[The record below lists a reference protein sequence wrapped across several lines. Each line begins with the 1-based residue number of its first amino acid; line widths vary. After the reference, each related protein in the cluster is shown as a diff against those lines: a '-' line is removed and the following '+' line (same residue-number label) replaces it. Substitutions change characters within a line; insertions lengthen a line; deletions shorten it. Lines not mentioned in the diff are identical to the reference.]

1 MITLP
6 NDSHGRSHDCHLTI
20 TWLSPDHHM
29 TVTWPSH
36 DCHMTITWLSLDHHM
51 TVTWLTWS
59 SHDSLDH
66 MNVTWSSHD
75 CHMIITWM
83 SHDSLDHHMTHLIIT
98 WMSHDHHM
106 TVTWPSHDCCMII
119 TWPLPNHLTTWLRV
133 PQTSLEVWT
142 CTSFSSH
149 WRKAPLQDKIWEL
162 PENDANLDMLQC
174 THTPMFALMSV
185 CAVFFPAVPLP
196 TLHTVQQSMKK
207 LNYQDGLE
215 EELTAR
221 RYFPAVGDWLW
232 SKPPFYFRKFV
243 VRWLFMLDQSY
254 AQTEEEKC
262 TLTGGSLIP
271 KPIPLQERAWV
282 WD

>member
-1 MITLP
+1 MNVTWHHITVTWS
-6 NDSHGRSHDCHLTI
+6 SHECHRTI

-36 DCHMTITWLSLDHHM
+36 DTWSHECHLTITWHMTITWMSPDHHMTHDHHMNVTWPSHDTWPSRHMTITWLSPDH
-51 TVTWLTWS
+51 
-59 SHDSLDH
+59 H
-66 MNVTWSSHD
+66 MNVTWPSHE
-75 CHMIITWM
+75 CHLTITWL
-83 SHDSLDHHMTHLIIT
+83 SPDHHLTHHMTHYLIT
-98 WMSHDHHM
+98 SQHD
-106 TVTWPSHDCCMII
+106 V
-119 TWPLPNHLTTWLRV
+119 RV
-133 PQTSLEVWT
+133 PQTSLEVWKT
-142 CTSFSSH
+142 YISFSSH

-221 RYFPAVGDWLW
+221 RYFPAQWVTLI
-232 SKPPFYFRKFV
+232 SASLSFRKLWFV
-243 VRWLFMLDQSY
+243 DCS
-254 AQTEEEKC
+254 C
-262 TLTGGSLIP
+262 LISHMP
-271 KPIPLQERAWV
+271 RPRRRSV
-282 WD
+282 H